1 MVLFFWCSAVGVA
14 SDMIL
19 AMGTESVKPAMAGE
33 SAISPR
39 LEKAIVELQALHEI
53 LLFGEG
59 LDVRILTDF
68 RDALNRVRNT
78 AWSAQQYMLSKATN
92 EDSGSV
98 LSTLAGERL
107 RAAYQLCQTVQAD
120 LQSQDVKFQT
130 GQLMELH
137 SATKALTEELAELLG
152 KLK

>member
-1 MVLFFWCSAVGVA
+1 VA
-14 SDMIL
+14 
-19 AMGTESVKPAMAGE
+19 TESAKPALASE

-39 LEKAIVELQALHEI
+39 LQKAIIELQALHEI

-92 EDSGSV
+92 EDSASV

-107 RAAYQLCQTVQAD
+107 RAAYQICQNVQAD
-120 LQSQDVKFQT
+120 LQSDDIKFQT

-137 SATKALTEELAELLG
+137 SATKALTEELANLLG
-152 KLK
+152 KQK